1 MKKNLLMAWRNLW
14 RNKRRTLITTASV
27 FFGVIIATLMSSMQE
42 GSYNAMIRNIVSLYS
57 GYVQIHHQDYWAN
70 KSINYSFVPEDSL
83 TEVID
88 DIPEITRSAARVE
101 TFALAS
107 SETLTKGSSVIGIDP
122 EAENQ
127 VTELKKRLRQGNYLE
142 QGDSG
147 VLLAAG
153 LAGYLKLG
161 IGDTLVI
168 IGQGFHGISAAG
180 KYPVRGIVSLPNPV
194 LDRQTI
200 YMDLRSS
207 QDLLGLEDRITALV
221 LMVESPYDLPQA
233 VQKLKTE
240 LRQPYQA
247 MTWEEMQPEVQRM
260 INSDRQSNAVPK
272 LILYIVI
279 GFGIFGTVMM
289 MIIERRRE
297 MGVMIAIG
305 MRRMKLAIV
314 LLYETIYIGLMGVAA
329 GFLASMP
336 VISYFYF
343 NPVRMPG
350 NTGQAMTIKGF
361 DPYLYFSWHPRV
373 FYEQVIIVFLIILLI
388 SCYPVYSAKRLE
400 LNKALRD

>member
-1 MKKNLLMAWRNLW
+1 
-14 RNKRRTLITTASV
+14 
-27 FFGVIIATLMSSMQE
+27 MQE

-57 GYVQIHHQDYWAN
+57 GYVQIHHKDYWAN
-70 KSINYSFVPEDSL
+70 KSINYSFVAEDSL
-83 TEVID
+83 TDVILA
-88 DIPEITRSAARVE
+88 IPEITKSAPRVE

-107 SETLTKGSSVIGIDP
+107 SETLTKGSSVIEIDP
-122 EAENQ
+122 EAENK

-147 VLLAAG
+147 VLLGAG

-200 YMDLRSS
+200 YMDLHNS

-221 LMVESPYDLPQA
+221 LMVESPYVLPQA
-233 VQKLKTE
+233 VQKLKTA
-240 LRQPYQA
+240 LRYPYKA

-279 GFGIFGTVMM
+279 GFGILGTVMM

-329 GFLASMP
+329 GFLASIP
-336 VISYFYF
+336 VISYFYL

-361 DPYLYFSWHPRV
+361 DPYLYFSLHPRV
-373 FYEQVIIVFLIILLI
+373 FYEQVIIVFLIILVI
-388 SCYPVYSAKRLE
+388 SSYPVYSAKRLK

>member
-1 MKKNLLMAWRNLW
+1 MMKNLLMAWRNLW

-42 GSYNAMIRNIVSLYS
+42 GSYNAMIRNIVTLYS
-57 GYVQIHHQDYWAN
+57 GYIQVHHKEYWAN

-83 TEVID
+83 TDVID
-88 DIPEITRSAARVE
+88 AIPEITRSAPRVE

-107 SETLTKGSSVIGIDP
+107 SETLTKSSYVIGINP
-122 EAENQ
+122 EAENK
-127 VTELKKRLRQGNYLE
+127 VTELKKWIRQGNYLE

-147 VLLAAG
+147 VLLGAG

-180 KYPVRGIVSLPNPV
+180 KYPVRGIVGLPNPA

-200 YMDLRSS
+200 YMDLHSS
-207 QDLLGLEDRITALV
+207 QELSGLEDRITALV
-221 LMVESPYDLPQA
+221 LMVESPYVLPQA
-233 VQKLKTE
+233 VQKLKTA

-247 MTWEEMQPEVQRM
+247 MTWEEMQPEVQRV
-260 INSDRQSNAVPK
+260 INSDRQSAAVPK
-272 LILYIVI
+272 LILYIII

-289 MIIERRRE
+289 MILERRRE

-305 MRRMKLAIV
+305 MRRMKLATV
-314 LLYETIYIGLMGVAA
+314 LVYETIYMGIMGVVA

-336 VISYFYF
+336 IIAYFYY

-361 DPYLYFSWHPRV
+361 EPYLYFSWHPRV
-373 FYEQVIIVFLIILLI
+373 FYEQIIIVFLIILVI
-388 SCYPVYSAKRLE
+388 ASYPVYSAKRLE
-400 LNKALRD
+400 LTKALRD